1 MGSDSALKTRLVVA
15 FEETLLR
22 EALSELLSRRGRHEV
37 IGSCGDG
44 FAALQLIQSMR
55 PEVAVVDLDLP
66 ILHTMELLAKLQP
79 LELGVRMIVIT
90 SQRDRK
96 SILEVLR
103 CGAHGIVM
111 RSGPA
116 SHLFDAIEHTRNG
129 GIYITPLLSLDK
141 VFVARKTGKEADP
154 LARLSTREY
163 QVFSMLVSGMRPKE
177 IASRLDLSPKTID
190 TYRSSM
196 MKKLDIHDVASLVKL
211 SMQRNT
217 SATA

>member
-1 MGSDSALKTRLVVA
+1 LDSASRSTLVVA

-22 EALSELLSRRGRHEV
+22 EALAELVSWRGRHEV
-37 IGSCGDG
+37 IGTCGDG
-44 FAALQLIQSMR
+44 LAALQMIQALR
-55 PEVAVVDLDLP
+55 PDAAVVDLDLP
-66 ILHTMELLAKLQP
+66 ILHTMELLSKLQS

-90 SQRDRK
+90 ADRDRK

-111 RSGPA
+111 RGGPA

-141 VFVARKTGKEADP
+141 VFVSRKVGKETDP
-154 LARLSTREY
+154 LTRLSTREY
-163 QVFSMLVSGMRPKE
+163 QVFSMLVNGMRAKE
-177 IASRLDLSPKTID
+177 IAARLDLSPKTID

-196 MKKLDIHDVASLVKL
+196 MKKLDIHDVAGLVKL
-211 SMQRNT
+211 SMQRNI